1 MGVASPS
8 LSSQGLRDWAAW
20 LLARP
25 LLATV
30 LHHRLGLPQ
39 TAVAALVSV
48 QPETINRRIREI
60 RQLLE
65 QAGHAIRPTRTGS
78 PAWAIFTVWRPQK
91 ESPSLRRSGRRV

>member
-48 QPETINRRIREI
+48 QPET
-60 RQLLE
+60 
-65 QAGHAIRPTRTGS
+65 
-78 PAWAIFTVWRPQK
+78 
-91 ESPSLRRSGRRV
+91 ESPSLRRSRRRV